1 MRNNSETLNN
11 DLVIPTKLNT
21 RSPIWIGPVKLTNQ
35 SKYFHGKRMLTT
47 SSIHS
52 ELNSWTLTSNKCN
65 EHHNSLSK
73 QVSSIIGY
81 MMNIKYTRLRLKV
94 KKFSR
99 LYLSSRWQDL
109 QVNYI
114 LVEDAAFVLQP
125 K

>member
-1 MRNNSETLNN
+1 
-11 DLVIPTKLNT
+11 
-21 RSPIWIGPVKLTNQ
+21 
-35 SKYFHGKRMLTT
+35 
-47 SSIHS
+47 
-52 ELNSWTLTSNKCN
+52 
-65 EHHNSLSK
+65 
-73 QVSSIIGY
+73 

-94 KKFSR
+94 NKFSR